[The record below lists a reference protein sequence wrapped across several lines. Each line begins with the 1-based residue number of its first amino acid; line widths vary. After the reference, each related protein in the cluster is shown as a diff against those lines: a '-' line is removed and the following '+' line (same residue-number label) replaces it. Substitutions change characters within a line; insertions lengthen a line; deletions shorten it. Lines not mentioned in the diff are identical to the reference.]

1 MSLRADWVEVI
12 FTKLSLAYGRDFLG
26 RWEGLDLDAVKAD
39 WAHELAGFAGHRDA
53 IAHALAHLPPKPPTV
68 LEFRAICRMAPT
80 PDVARLEAPVASVER
95 RDAQLARLQQLQQLM
110 RPAAGVVGQ
119 RAWAHK
125 VMERVQ
131 RGERV
136 SPYTVR
142 QARAALGVA

>member
-68 LEFRAICRMAPT
+68 LEFRAICRMAPA
-80 PDVARLEAPVASVER
+80 PAAQRLEAPVANAAR
-95 RDAQLARLQQLQQLM
+95 RDAELAKLQHLTRLV
-110 RPAAGVVGQ
+110 AGPMGG
-119 RAWAHK
+119 RGWAHK
-125 VMERVQ
+125 VLERVQ

-142 QARAALGVA
+142 VARAALGVA